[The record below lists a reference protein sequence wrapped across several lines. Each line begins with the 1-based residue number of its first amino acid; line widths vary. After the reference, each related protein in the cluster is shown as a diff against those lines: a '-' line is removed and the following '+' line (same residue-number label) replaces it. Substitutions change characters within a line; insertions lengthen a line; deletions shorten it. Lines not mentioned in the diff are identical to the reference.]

1 MRCRK
6 VRARFKK
13 LALFLFTRADRIS
26 LIMKILAFETSCDD
40 TAVAIIENGTKVLS
54 SVRVSQLEHSEWGGV
69 VPEIAARLHAE
80 AWRPVLEESLA
91 ESGLEMKDIDYIAVT
106 YGPGLQTSLLS
117 GTTAASFLSLLHNIP
132 LIPVHHVYGHLCS
145 VFLERS
151 IEEIKFPAI
160 VLTASGG
167 HTEFYLWENAI
178 TWQKLGGSID
188 DAVGEAFDKLGKM
201 LGLGYPGGPEVSR
214 RGVNGNRKAFNL
226 PIPNLGKGSLD
237 LSFSGVKSAVRRLVL
252 ARYPL
257 WLEGDFSESDAESEA
272 FIDDLCASFEETCGR
287 IFKKK
292 LTLILELHPE
302 IKAFYFVGGVSAN
315 KYLNSVFTNFMQR
328 HGKTLLTPKK
338 IEYSTDNAAMI
349 GSAAYWQI
357 QNKTALGPAVQY
369 IESKSRLTL

>member
-1 MRCRK
+1 
-6 VRARFKK
+6 
-13 LALFLFTRADRIS
+13 
-26 LIMKILAFETSCDD
+26 MKILAFETSCDD
-40 TAVAIIENGTKVLS
+40 TAVAIVENGTKVLS
-54 SVRVSQLEHSEWGGV
+54 SVRVSQLEHNEWGGV

-80 AWRPVLEESLA
+80 AWRPVLEQALA

-151 IEEIKFPAI
+151 IEEIKFPAL

-167 HTEFYLWENAI
+167 HTEFYLWSNAMV
-178 TWQKLGGSID
+178 WQKLGGSLD
-188 DAVGEAFDKLGKM
+188 DAIGEAFDKLAKM
-201 LGLGYPGGPEVSR
+201 LGLGYPGGPEVSKR
-214 RGVNGNRKAFNL
+214 AIHGNRKAFNL

-237 LSFSGVKSAVRRLVL
+237 LSFSGVKSAVRRLVEKEREKIEISLGSSL
-252 ARYPL
+252 AILSPIS
-257 WLEGDFSESDAESEA
+257 FSDG
-272 FIDDLCASFEETCGR
+272 FVNDLCASFEETCGR

-292 LTLILELHPE
+292 LALIFELYPE
-302 IKAFYFVGGVSAN
+302 IKSFYFVGGVSAN
-315 KYLNSVFTNFMQR
+315 SYLNSVFKDFVQR
-328 HGKTLLTPKK
+328 YGKKMLTPKK

-357 QNKTALGPAVQY
+357 QNKAVLEPAVQY
-369 IESKSRLTL
+369 IEPKSRLTL